1 MGAVAQKILEI
12 QKAIRSMKKDG
23 RGFNYEYLTG
33 DKLLGFIRPK
43 MDELGLLL
51 MPEISNITTHEVTY
65 TAFKGQQQYQKTEI
79 LYLVEMTMTWVDAE
93 TGDTLIQKWAGSG
106 MNDFDKGFG
115 SALTYGERYY
125 LMKLFH
131 IQTDSDDV
139 DAVNVER
146 SRMMEQADQA
156 AAQKPGRARKKF
168 TPDEYARCVM
178 AAAQGL
184 SNARGET
191 MREVFLRTGPTA
203 EELKKF
209 DNDVINAKK
218 LNQNGK

>member
-65 TAFKGQQQYQKTEI
+65 TAFKGTQQYQKTEI

-139 DAVNVER
+139 DAVNGF
-146 SRMMEQADQA
+146 SCQDSIHN
-156 AAQKPGRARKKF
+156 
-168 TPDEYARCVM
+168 
-178 AAAQGL
+178 L
-184 SNARGET
+184 
-191 MREVFLRTGPTA
+191 
-203 EELKKF
+203 
-209 DNDVINAKK
+209 
-218 LNQNGK
+218 

>member
-1 MGAVAQKILEI
+1 
-12 QKAIRSMKKDG
+12 
-23 RGFNYEYLTG
+23 
-33 DKLLGFIRPK
+33 
-43 MDELGLLL
+43 
-51 MPEISNITTHEVTY
+51 
-65 TAFKGQQQYQKTEI
+65 
-79 LYLVEMTMTWVDAE
+79 
-93 TGDTLIQKWAGSG
+93 
-106 MNDFDKGFG
+106 
-115 SALTYGERYY
+115 
-125 LMKLFH
+125 MKLFH

-156 AAQKPGRARKKF
+156 ASQKPERARKKF
-168 TPDEYARCVM
+168 TPEEYARCVM
-178 AAAQGL
+178 AAAQGM

-191 MREVFLRTGPTA
+191 MREVFMRTGPTA